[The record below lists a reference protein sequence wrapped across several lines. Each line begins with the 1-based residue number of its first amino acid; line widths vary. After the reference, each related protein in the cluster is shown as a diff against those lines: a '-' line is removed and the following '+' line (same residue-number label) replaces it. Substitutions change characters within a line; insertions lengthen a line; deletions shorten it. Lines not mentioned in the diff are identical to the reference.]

1 MITIRLLGGAKK
13 AVGKSS
19 IELDR
24 PKVSVSEILT
34 FLQAMSA
41 QPRLLEPGNLIVA
54 VNGMDSSAMAGL
66 ATTVRDGDTVTV
78 LTVVHGG

>member
-13 AVGKSS
+13 AVGKSAVQ
-19 IELDR
+19 LD
-24 PKVSVSEILT
+24 KSEVSVSEILT
-34 FLQAMSA
+34 FLQGMSA

-54 VNGMDSSAMAGL
+54 VNGMDSAAIAGL
-66 ATTVRDGDTVTV
+66 ATTVKDGDTVTV